1 MIKFFVRI
9 LKFSGKYKGRVLS
22 AALFAF
28 IKGICIM
35 MPLFLGF
42 LLFNEFYEGT
52 INVARCLIYFAGM
65 AASLAVHILAT
76 NLSDRLQST
85 AGYKI
90 FAEKRMELGARLR
103 KLPMGYFT
111 AGNIGKISSVLS
123 SDMVFVEENVMQ
135 SIADM
140 LGNGFSALLMV
151 AFMYVIDWRIGLL
164 VTGVSL
170 AVVIAAIFMNKSGVK
185 HSNIRQQQN
194 EELTDAV
201 ISHIEG
207 IGVIKSYNLLG
218 EKSEDLTKNFRKTRD
233 AALKFEFTQLPWMVV
248 LNVLY
253 TVGMAGIVAL
263 GVWLYFAELMTL
275 PYLIGC
281 VLFAFS
287 IFLPLKTL
295 YSESSRLTVMGS
307 CLDRIEGVFD
317 EKTLP
322 DNGKKHIPATG
333 APEISFENVTFAYGE
348 EDTVRGV
355 SFAAEKN
362 TMTALVGPSG
372 GGKTTLANLLAR
384 FWDVK
389 SGSIKVRGVD
399 IRDVPLSELMDKI
412 SMVSQRVYLF
422 QDTVYNNIAMGRPT
436 ATKEEVEEAAK
447 KARCYDFI
455 VNLPQGFD
463 TVIGE
468 GGASLSGGGK
478 TAHFHCAV
486 HLKGRAHRHS
496 GRGDGERRSR
506 QRAAPSV
513 DLDNERHIQEAITE
527 LVRGKTLLV
536 IAHRLNTIRA
546 ADKIVVVSEGK
557 IAEQGTHD
565 QLLKRSGIYN
575 NFIHLRERQR
585 LAENG

>member
-52 INVARCLIYFAGM
+52 ITVPRCLIYFAGM

-185 HSNIRQQQN
+185 HSNIRQQRN

-218 EKSEDLTKNFRKTRD
+218 EKS
-233 AALKFEFTQLPWMVV
+233 
-248 LNVLY
+248 
-253 TVGMAGIVAL
+253 
-263 GVWLYFAELMTL
+263 
-275 PYLIGC
+275 
-281 VLFAFS
+281 
-287 IFLPLKTL
+287 
-295 YSESSRLTVMGS
+295 
-307 CLDRIEGVFD
+307 
-317 EKTLP
+317 
-322 DNGKKHIPATG
+322 
-333 APEISFENVTFAYGE
+333 
-348 EDTVRGV
+348 
-355 SFAAEKN
+355 
-362 TMTALVGPSG
+362 
-372 GGKTTLANLLAR
+372 
-384 FWDVK
+384 
-389 SGSIKVRGVD
+389 
-399 IRDVPLSELMDKI
+399 
-412 SMVSQRVYLF
+412 
-422 QDTVYNNIAMGRPT
+422 
-436 ATKEEVEEAAK
+436 
-447 KARCYDFI
+447 
-455 VNLPQGFD
+455 
-463 TVIGE
+463 
-468 GGASLSGGGK
+468 
-478 TAHFHCAV
+478 
-486 HLKGRAHRHS
+486 
-496 GRGDGERRSR
+496 
-506 QRAAPSV
+506 
-513 DLDNERHIQEAITE
+513 
-527 LVRGKTLLV
+527 
-536 IAHRLNTIRA
+536 
-546 ADKIVVVSEGK
+546 
-557 IAEQGTHD
+557 
-565 QLLKRSGIYN
+565 
-575 NFIHLRERQR
+575 
-585 LAENG
+585 

>member
-9 LKFSGKYKGRVLS
+9 LKFSGKYRGRVLS

-52 INVARCLIYFAGM
+52 ITVLRCLIYFVGM
-65 AASLAVHILAT
+65 AASLVVHILAT

-185 HSNIRQQQN
+185 YSNIRQQLS

-263 GVWLYFAELMTL
+263 GVWLYFENMMTL

-322 DNGKKHIPATG
+322 DDGKKHIPATG

-348 EDTVRGV
+348 EDTVHSV

-384 FWDVK
+384 FWDIR

-399 IRDVPLSELMDKI
+399 IRDVPLFELMDKI
-412 SMVSQRVYLF
+412 SMVFQRVYLF

-436 ATKEEVEEAAK
+436 ATKEEVEEAAR

-455 VNLPQGFD
+455 MNLPQGFD

-468 GGASLSGGGK
+468 GGASLSGGEK
-478 TAHFHCAV
+478 QRISIARCILKDAPIVILDEATA
-486 HLKGRAHRHS
+486 
-496 GRGDGERRSR
+496 
-506 QRAAPSV
+506 SV

-565 QLLKRSGIYN
+565 QLLKRGGIYN
-575 NFIHLRERQR
+575 NFIYLRERQR

>member
-9 LKFSGKYKGRVLS
+9 LKFSGRYKWRVLS

-28 IKGICIM
+28 IKGICTM

-42 LLFNEFYEGT
+42 LLFNEFYTGT
-52 INVARCLIYFAGM
+52 ITAVRCLICFAGM
-65 AASLAVHILAT
+65 AASFAVYVVAT

-90 FAEKRMELGARLR
+90 FAEKRMELGAHLR

-140 LGNGFSALLMV
+140 LGHGFSAIIMA

-170 AVVIAAIFMNKSGVK
+170 LVVLTASLMNRSGVK

-194 EELTDAV
+194 ELLTDAV

-218 EKSEDLTKNFRKTRD
+218 EKSKDLTDNFKRTRD
-233 AALKFEFTQLPWMVV
+233 AALKFEFTQLPWMVA

-253 TVGMAGIVAL
+253 AAGMAGILAL
-263 GVWLYFAELMTL
+263 AVWLYFEGLMTL
-275 PYLIGC
+275 PYLVGC

-295 YSESSRLTVMGS
+295 YGDSSRLTVMGS
-307 CLDRIEGVFD
+307 CLDRIEEVFA
-317 EKTLP
+317 EKPLP
-322 DNGKKHIPATG
+322 DDGKQHIPATG
-333 APEISFENVTFAYGE
+333 TAPEIEFEDVSFSYGE
-348 EDTVRGV
+348 GETIHDV
-355 SFAAEKN
+355 SFTAQKN
-362 TMTALVGPSG
+362 AMTALVGPSG

-389 SGSIKVRGVD
+389 SGSIKVRGAD
-399 IRDVPLSELMDKI
+399 IRSVPLSELMDNI
-412 SMVSQRVYLF
+412 SMVFQRVYLF
-422 QDTVYNNIAMGRPT
+422 QDTVYNNIAMGRPD
-436 ATKEEVEEAAK
+436 ASRKEVEEAAK

-455 VNLPQGFD
+455 MALPQGFD

-468 GGASLSGGGK
+468 GGASLSGGEK
-478 TAHFHCAV
+478 QRISIARCILKDAPIVILDEATA
-486 HLKGRAHRHS
+486 
-496 GRGDGERRSR
+496 
-506 QRAAPSV
+506 SV
-513 DLDNERHIQEAITE
+513 DLDNERYIQEAITE
-527 LVRGKTLLV
+527 LVKGKTLIV

-546 ADKIVVVSEGK
+546 ADKIVVVSEGR
-557 IAEQGTHD
+557 IAEQGTHE
-565 QLLKRSGIYN
+565 QLISRGGIYS
-575 NFIHLRERQR
+575 NFISLRERQR
-585 LAENG
+585 LAENT

>member
-1 MIKFFVRI
+1 
-9 LKFSGKYKGRVLS
+9 
-22 AALFAF
+22 
-28 IKGICIM
+28 
-35 MPLFLGF
+35 
-42 LLFNEFYEGT
+42 
-52 INVARCLIYFAGM
+52 
-65 AASLAVHILAT
+65 
-76 NLSDRLQST
+76 
-85 AGYKI
+85 
-90 FAEKRMELGARLR
+90 
-103 KLPMGYFT
+103 
-111 AGNIGKISSVLS
+111 
-123 SDMVFVEENVMQ
+123 
-135 SIADM
+135 
-140 LGNGFSALLMV
+140 
-151 AFMYVIDWRIGLL
+151 
-164 VTGVSL
+164 
-170 AVVIAAIFMNKSGVK
+170 
-185 HSNIRQQQN
+185 
-194 EELTDAV
+194 
-201 ISHIEG
+201 
-207 IGVIKSYNLLG
+207 
-218 EKSEDLTKNFRKTRD
+218 
-233 AALKFEFTQLPWMVV
+233 MVV

-263 GVWLYFAELMTL
+263 GVWLYFAELMAL

-322 DNGKKHIPATG
+322 DNGKKHIPATSS
-333 APEISFENVTFAYGE
+333 APEIAFENVTFAYGE
-348 EDTVRGV
+348 EDAVQNV

-384 FWDVK
+384 FWDIK

-412 SMVSQRVYLF
+412 SMVFQRVYLF
-422 QDTVYNNIAMGRPT
+422 ADTVYNNIAMGRPT
-436 ATKEEVEEAAK
+436 ATKKEVEEAAK

-455 VNLPQGFD
+455 MNLPQGFD

-468 GGASLSGGGK
+468 GGASLSGGEK
-478 TAHFHCAV
+478 QRISIARCILKDAPIVILDEATA
-486 HLKGRAHRHS
+486 
-496 GRGDGERRSR
+496 
-506 QRAAPSV
+506 SV

-557 IAEQGTHD
+557 IAEQGTHE
-565 QLLKRSGIYN
+565 QLLKRGGIYN

-585 LAENG
+585 LAENI

>member
-9 LKFSGKYKGRVLS
+9 LKFSGKYRGRVLS

-52 INVARCLIYFAGM
+52 ITVLRCLIYFAGM

-76 NLSDRLQST
+76 NWSDRLQST

-140 LGNGFSALLMV
+140 LGNGFSAFLMV

-170 AVVIAAIFMNKSGVK
+170 AVVIAAVFMNKSGVK

-248 LNVLY
+248 LNILY

-263 GVWLYFAELMTL
+263 GVWLYFENMMTL

-287 IFLPLKTL
+287 IFLPLKML
-295 YSESSRLTVMGS
+295 YSESTRLTGMSS
-307 CLDRIEGVFD
+307 CLDRIEGVFE

-322 DNGKKHIPATG
+322 DDGKKHIPATG
-333 APEISFENVTFAYGE
+333 APEIAFENVTFAYGE
-348 EDTVRGV
+348 EDTVQNIG
-355 SFAAEKN
+355 FTAEKN

-372 GGKTTLANLLAR
+372 GGKSTLANLLAR
-384 FWDVK
+384 FWDIK
-389 SGSIKVRGVD
+389 SGSIKIRGVD
-399 IRDVPLSELMDKI
+399 IRDVPLAVLMDKI
-412 SMVSQRVYLF
+412 SMVLQYVYLF
-422 QDTVYNNIAMGRPT
+422 VHTVYINTSMGRPT
-436 ATKEEVEEAAK
+436 ATREEVEEAAK

-455 VNLPQGFD
+455 MNLPQGFD

-468 GGASLSGGGK
+468 GGASLSGGEK
-478 TAHFHCAV
+478 QRISIARCILKDAPIVILDEATA
-486 HLKGRAHRHS
+486 
-496 GRGDGERRSR
+496 
-506 QRAAPSV
+506 SV
-513 DLDNERHIQEAITE
+513 DLDNERYIQEAITE

-565 QLLKRSGIYN
+565 QLLKRGGIYN
-575 NFIHLRERQR
+575 NFVHLRERQR

>member
-9 LKFSGKYKGRVLS
+9 LKFSGKYRGRVLS

-52 INVARCLIYFAGM
+52 ITVLRCLIYFAGM

-164 VTGVSL
+164 
-170 AVVIAAIFMNKSGVK
+170 
-185 HSNIRQQQN
+185 
-194 EELTDAV
+194 
-201 ISHIEG
+201 
-207 IGVIKSYNLLG
+207 VIKSYNLLG

-322 DNGKKHIPATG
+322 DNGKNHIPATG

-348 EDTVRGV
+348 EDTVHNV

-384 FWDVK
+384 FWDIK
-389 SGSIKVRGVD
+389 SGSIKIRGVD
-399 IRDVPLSELMDKI
+399 IRDVPLSQLMDKI
-412 SMVSQRVYLF
+412 SMVFQRVYLF

-436 ATKEEVEEAAK
+436 ATKEEVEEAAR

-455 VNLPQGFD
+455 MNLPQGFD

-468 GGASLSGGGK
+468 GGASLSGGEK
-478 TAHFHCAV
+478 QRISIARCILKDAPIVILDEATA
-486 HLKGRAHRHS
+486 
-496 GRGDGERRSR
+496 
-506 QRAAPSV
+506 SV

-546 ADKIVVVSEGK
+546 ADKIVVVSEGR
-557 IAEQGTHD
+557 IAEQGTHE
-565 QLLKRSGIYN
+565 QLLKRGGIYN

>member
-28 IKGICIM
+28 IKGICIT

-52 INVARCLIYFAGM
+52 ITVLRCLIYFAGM

-123 SDMVFVEENVMQ
+123 SGMVFVEENVMQ

-207 IGVIKSYNLLG
+207 IGVIKSYN
-218 EKSEDLTKNFRKTRD
+218 KNFRKTRD

-263 GVWLYFAELMTL
+263 GVWLYFENMMTL

-322 DNGKKHIPATG
+322 DNGKKHIPATSS

-348 EDTVRGV
+348 EDTVHNV

-362 TMTALVGPSG
+362 TMTALVGSSG

-384 FWDVK
+384 FWDIK

-412 SMVSQRVYLF
+412 SPNSWIRSAWCSSACTCF
-422 QDTVYNNIAMGRPT
+422 RTPSITTSRWADRPPP
-436 ATKEEVEEAAK
+436 K
-447 KARCYDFI
+447 KRW
-455 VNLPQGFD
+455 
-463 TVIGE
+463 
-468 GGASLSGGGK
+468 
-478 TAHFHCAV
+478 
-486 HLKGRAHRHS
+486 R
-496 GRGDGERRSR
+496 R
-506 QRAAPSV
+506 QR
-513 DLDNERHIQEAITE
+513 R
-527 LVRGKTLLV
+527 K
-536 IAHRLNTIRA
+536 RA
-546 ADKIVVVSEGK
+546 LTTS
-557 IAEQGTHD
+557 
-565 QLLKRSGIYN
+565 S
-575 NFIHLRERQR
+575 
-585 LAENG
+585 